1 MSLEAIGLPAFLLG
15 DLVLAGFNPWNELII
30 RPTLNLLMLL
40 YVLTG
45 QQMGIAIILLTAIIR
60 ILTMPL
66 TIKQVRQMRAMSSL
80 QPKVKAAQE
89 RYKNDRSRVSQETM
103 RIYKEAGV
111 SPIGC
116 LGPMIVQMP
125 ILFGLF
131 RVLIQTLFSTPDKLV
146 GLSEKIYPI
155 APFSMAFAVAPMN
168 PHFLWMD
175 LSVPDPSPVIIPA
188 LVFAST
194 WIQQKMTIMP
204 SADPRQQ
211 SNQTMMLWMMPLMI
225 GFFSLQFPS
234 GLSMYWIVSN
244 IIGIAIQYF
253 VTGWGPLFPLFPKS
267 GPAAAPAQQIRETP
281 PQEMDDDGRTR
292 NDRPNRRRSNRV
304 GPERARRRPR
314 RGRGRNTK

>member
-1 MSLEAIGLPAFLLG
+1 
-15 DLVLAGFNPWNELII
+15 LVLAGFNPWNEFII

-40 YVLTG
+40 YVMSG
-45 QQMGIAIILLTAIIR
+45 QQMGVAIILLTIIIR
-60 ILTMPL
+60 LLTMPL
-66 TIKQVRQMRAMSSL
+66 TIKQVRQMRAMSNL
-80 QPKVKAAQE
+80 QPKVKAAHE
-89 RYKNDRSRVSQETM
+89 RFKNDRARVSQETM

-146 GLSEKIYPI
+146 GLAEKIYPI
-155 APFSMAFAVAPMN
+155 APFSMAFAAAPLN

-175 LSVPDPSPVIIPA
+175 LSVPDPSPVLIPA
-188 LVFAST
+188 LVFVTT
-194 WIQQKMTIMP
+194 WVQQKMTIMP
-204 SADPRQQ
+204 SPDPRQQ
-211 SNQTMMLWMMPLMI
+211 SNQIMMLWMMPLMI

-244 IIGIAIQYF
+244 IIGVGIQYF

-267 GPAAAPAQQIRETP
+267 QPAAAPAEQIRETS
-281 PQEMDDDGRTR
+281 PQEMDDDGRTH

-304 GPERARRRPR
+304 GPERARRRSR